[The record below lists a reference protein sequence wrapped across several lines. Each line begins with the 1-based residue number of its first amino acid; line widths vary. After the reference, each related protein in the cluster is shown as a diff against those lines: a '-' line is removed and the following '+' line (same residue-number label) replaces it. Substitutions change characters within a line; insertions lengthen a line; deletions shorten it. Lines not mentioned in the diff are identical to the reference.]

1 MPASNAQ
8 TSTSRAT
15 RSRASTPR
23 PAPLRS
29 QRLPPGELEEEEQ
42 EEALRLQQAANE
54 ELEER
59 FEAANRELA
68 KYKLKKRKRTAIG
81 PSAATDVY
89 ELALAAKKFTVTEE
103 PWVSEDFFAKDI
115 HQEPDDESLRRLMMV
130 LPDAFSDP
138 KVRGNILYGRVF
150 TQGMQCQR
158 STTAH
163 RIRYVVGATIF
174 KCDPT
179 DITQAKKRR
188 STPRWDQLLGLDPAS
203 KAYDPLPPVLYADD
217 SGAGTDEDAEAARLF
232 RSSYITRTLSCI
244 LNGPSSITREGKVNT
259 PRVCAKIWG
268 VEELT
273 PGAIA
278 FAAIMVRWVLSPDD
292 IFEPIGRLSGIHYH
306 DDFLAYRDMIT
317 DALRKKK
324 KPIHHVLYTHN
335 KAVFPDMF
343 TPSRS
348 KKADDRLAAAR
359 KLYDDA
365 SEDEDY
371 TYDG

>member
-1 MPASNAQ
+1 MPASHA

-15 RSRASTPR
+15 RSRALTPR

-29 QRLPPGELEEEEQ
+29 ARLPPGELEEEEQ

-54 ELEER
+54 ELEEQ

-81 PSAATDVY
+81 PSAVTDVY
-89 ELALAAKKFTVTEE
+89 KLALAAKKFTVTEE
-103 PWVSEDFFAKDI
+103 PWASEDFFAKDI
-115 HQEPDDESLRRLMMV
+115 HQEPDDESLRRLLMV
-130 LPDAFSDP
+130 LPDAFLDP
-138 KVRGNILYGRVF
+138 KF

-203 KAYDPLPPVLYADD
+203 KAYDPLPPVLYTDD
-217 SGAGTDEDAEAARLF
+217 SGAGTNEDAEAARLF
-232 RSSYITRTLSCI
+232 RSSYITRIGHHARTLSCI
-244 LNGPSSITREGKVNT
+244 FNGPSSITREGKVNT

-306 DDFLAYRDMIT
+306 NDFLAYRDMIT

-343 TPSRS
+343 TSLRS